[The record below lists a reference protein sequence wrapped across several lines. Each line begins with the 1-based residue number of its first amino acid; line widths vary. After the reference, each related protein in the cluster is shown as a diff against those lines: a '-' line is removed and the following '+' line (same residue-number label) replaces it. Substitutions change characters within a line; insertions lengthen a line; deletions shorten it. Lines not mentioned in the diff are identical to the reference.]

1 MYLLSA
7 TDKQAPAGWYH
18 LLDVRVAAG
27 CFAVLL
33 APPTLSRLPVRL
45 AARSAAGQAGG
56 EASRM
61 SQAVQSLTNRHLL
74 AGITFWMYELP
85 LAVSLYY

>member
-1 MYLLSA
+1 MVSLHAVLVA
-7 TDKQAPAGWYH
+7 T
-18 LLDVRVAAG
+18 V
-27 CFAVLL
+27 CFAVS
-33 APPTLSRLPVRL
+33 PPTLSRLPVRL

-85 LAVSLYY
+85 LAVSLH